1 MKGIWLIVS
10 KIFMVQSNYFTRLAF
25 YTLGVLLV
33 TLVVKLLVPGSAL
46 QYTNLI
52 FPLFFCVVLMVS
64 RFTVIKFSKS
74 DASQF
79 AKGFLVVSGIR
90 FFLYLLIISAISFL
104 MHHEA
109 IWFIISFFVYYLF
122 FTVFEILS
130 LMDGFKSKKIH

>member
-1 MKGIWLIVS
+1 MAK
-10 KIFMVQSNYFTRLAF
+10 SNYFAKLAF
-25 YTLGVLLV
+25 FTLGVLLV
-33 TLVVKLLVPGSAL
+33 TLVVKLLAPGSAL

-52 FPLFFCVVLMVS
+52 FPLFFCLVLMVS
-64 RFTVIKFSKS
+64 RYTVLKFSKS

-90 FFLYLLIISAISFL
+90 FFLYLLIILAISFL
-104 MHHEA
+104 MPHEA